1 MAKALEHV
9 VLLYFLSNRKGFPA
23 QLKNVKESEKK
34 SNRGDIRWDREG
46 DILSMPWG
54 DKKVVSFLSSQ
65 CIMQTGSVLL
75 TEDPKSTD
83 ST

>member
-9 VLLYFLSNRKGFPA
+9 VLLYFISNRKGFPA
-23 QLKNVKESEKK
+23 QLKNVKESGKK

-54 DKKVVSFLSSQ
+54 DEKVVSFLSSKRNR
-65 CIMQTGSVLL
+65 
-75 TEDPKSTD
+75 KSRKQMYRL
-83 ST
+83 